1 MPVDV
6 RLLQHAVLP
15 AFMTRAEGLAMDDPA
30 STPEQ
35 AANCC
40 PACGN
45 SITAEPLASAGDNP
59 CPHCDHLLWF
69 VRRSGDGVVV
79 LTFLPGLMLASESR
93 ERIDDVTDALRG
105 SSQVILDL
113 SQLQILSSIFLG
125 LLVALH
131 RRIESTEGKMKI
143 CGLQPDVREVFKMTK
158 LEELLDIREDEQEA
172 RASF

>member
-1 MPVDV
+1 
-6 RLLQHAVLP
+6 
-15 AFMTRAEGLAMDDPA
+15 MDDSA
-30 STPEQ
+30 STPEGSV
-35 AANCC
+35 NCC
-40 PACGN
+40 PACGK
-45 SITAEPLASAGDNP
+45 SITTEPLASVGDVP
-59 CPHCDHLLWF
+59 CPHCNHLLWF
-69 VRRSGDGVVV
+69 VRRSEDGIVV

-93 ERIDDVTDALRG
+93 ERIDDVTDAMHG

-131 RRIESTEGKMKI
+131 RRVESADGKMKI

-158 LEELLDIREDEQEA
+158 LEDLLDIRDDEQDA